1 MLDSVAALNQ
11 AAQNNVIHLRL
22 VKGHCGIIGNERADV
37 LVKEGALDPLQEAV
51 QIKKNYLPASSSPSI
66 VRDLN
71 AGGTNTGNPVQTV
84 ARLSNGFL
92 PFAKRPLSN
101 FF

>member
-1 MLDSVAALNQ
+1 MLDTVAALNQ
-11 AAQNNVIHLRL
+11 AAQNNVIHVRW

-37 LVKEGALDPLQEAV
+37 LVKDGAFDPLQEAV
-51 QIKKNYLPASSSPSI
+51 QIPIYLPASSSPSI

-71 AGGTNTGNPVQTV
+71 AGGTNTGNPVRTV
-84 ARLSNGFL
+84 TRLSNGFL
-92 PFAKRPLSN
+92 PFAKRPFSN